1 MKKTQAA
8 GRMPAPVQA
17 PLVVTSTTG
26 ELSKT
31 PAAGWDPYE
40 VWRTRVLLPPV
51 SEASAKPRAVDAELK
66 PLLLQSA

>member
-17 PLVVTSTTG
+17 PLAVGSTNS
-26 ELSKT
+26 ESSKI

-51 SEASAKPRAVDAELK
+51 PEPIAKARAVDAELK